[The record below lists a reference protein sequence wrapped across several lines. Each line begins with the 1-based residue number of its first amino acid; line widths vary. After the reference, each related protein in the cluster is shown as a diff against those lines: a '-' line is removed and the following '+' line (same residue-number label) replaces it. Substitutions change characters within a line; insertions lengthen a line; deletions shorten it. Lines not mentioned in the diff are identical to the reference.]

1 MKKKTLTLLLIF
13 AVTVL
18 ATGCGYSLSEKKQM
32 KAYQK
37 QAEKNAVS
45 YMSEKYGLDADVTG
59 TRCEKSDPGPIPDFW
74 PDPTGNVY
82 VTMNDGKKAFTVYI
96 SGEEETTD
104 GIDNYQ
110 YEEITDAFAQKL
122 YEVTEL
128 DAEDVY
134 LCFGTET
141 EVNGKKKGMIVAYFD
156 GNNLAEIFADED
168 AKFVVSYVEQDVS
181 DIDVD
186 TVQSRCGVE
195 NGLFVN
201 YDSMKHY
208 KTIRNLHYNV
218 HGWPIENG
226 IDDNLPYISGYY
238 VMGGDESSYH
248 RCKQTVVDGII
259 LIPEGTMGQLDLV
272 RTDLDEASN
281 WNGYGAVR
289 AKQIAQAYALDTDA
303 SVVDVYIPVK
313 LLRVKDSSKV
323 VIGMQ
328 YDAEGERCYKI
339 LNPNLSDDGVYV
351 HAKVYTRDYSDICFA
366 AFIDQEE
373 NK

>member
-1 MKKKTLTLLLIF
+1 MKKKTLTLLLIL
-13 AVTVL
+13 AVTAL
-18 ATGCGYSLSEKKQM
+18 ATGCGYSFSEKRAM
-32 KAYQK
+32 KAFQK
-37 QAEKNAVS
+37 QAGKNAVS
-45 YMSEKYGLDADVTG
+45 YISEKYGLDADVTG
-59 TRCEKSDPGPIPDFW
+59 TRCEKVDPGPIPDFW

-96 SGEEETTD
+96 SGEEETSD

-141 EVNGKKKGMIVAYFD
+141 EVNGKKKGMIATYFD
-156 GNNLAEIFADED
+156 GSNLTEVFADED
-168 AKFVVSYVEQDVS
+168 AKFVASYVEQDVS
-181 DIDVD
+181 DIEVDV
-186 TVQSRCGVE
+186 VQSRCGVE

-208 KTIRNLHYNV
+208 KTIRNRHYNV

-226 IDDNLPYISGYY
+226 IDANLPYISGYY
-238 VMGGDESSYH
+238 VMDKDESAYH
-248 RCKQTVVDGII
+248 VCDQLVVDGII
-259 LIPEGTMGQLDLV
+259 LIPQDMPTKIELV
-272 RTDLDEASN
+272 RTDLDAESN
-281 WNGYGAVR
+281 WNGYGAIDAR
-289 AKQIAQAYALDTDA
+289 QIAQAYALDTDA
-303 SVVDVYIPVK
+303 SVVDVYIPAK
-313 LLRVKDSSKV
+313 SLGVKDSSKV

-328 YDAEGERCYKI
+328 YNAEGERCYKI
-339 LNPNLSDDGVYV
+339 LNPNLSDDGAYI

-366 AFIDQEE
+366 PFVDAHD
-373 NK
+373 K